1 MKKFFTLP
9 ICILCIH
16 FVNAQIYDREFKP
29 FKIDVSLGYG
39 IPKAINVTGG
49 VMFSFEPKY
58 AFTGDAFS
66 FGLRLEGATT
76 KISLPATNGSSASD
90 NSIEH
95 ATNISG
101 LITGDYYFSN
111 NSVRPFL
118 GCGAGAY
125 NITTATGKEEGAL
138 LPDLTIAT
146 KLGFMFRGGVE
157 WGHLRTGVEYNFIG
171 NSGGDAFKYIGIK
184 VGVLL
189 GGGRFD
195 LISDNHKP
203 F

>member
-1 MKKFFTLP
+1 
-9 ICILCIH
+9 
-16 FVNAQIYDREFKP
+16 
-29 FKIDVSLGYG
+29 
-39 IPKAINVTGG
+39 
-49 VMFSFEPKY
+49 MFSFEPKY

-76 KISLPATNGSSASD
+76 KISLPRTNGGSASN
-90 NSIEH
+90 NSTEH
-95 ATNISG
+95 ATDISG
-101 LITGDYYFSN
+101 LITCDYYFGN
-111 NSVRPFL
+111 NTVRPFL

-125 NITTATGKEEGAL
+125 NITTATGKQDGAL

-146 KLGFMFRGGVE
+146 KLGFMGRGGVE
-157 WGHLRTGVEYNFIG
+157 WGHVRTGVEYNFIG

-184 VGVLL
+184 VGILL

-195 LISDNHKP
+195 LISSNRKP